1 MEQILEIL
9 KGMPKSHLLLIVDEL
24 LREDK
29 ITYHELM
36 ELHVKHIEDLKKGAT
51 EKLMITRCE
60 IIDLWCEKKKYRND
74 RLKEMIH
81 KGIDEGWV
89 NATHEA
95 VDKK

>member
-9 KGMPKSHLLLIVDEL
+9 KGMPKPYLLIIIDTL

-36 ELHVKHIEDLKKGAT
+36 ELHVKHLEDLKKGQT
-51 EKLMITRCE
+51 EKLINTRCE
-60 IIDLWCEKKKYRND
+60 IVSLWCEKKKYRND

-89 NATHEA
+89 NATHED